1 MKIKEVAAFLLMM
14 IAAASMDSQQQ
25 AVPGAMVLCAVSV
38 LLGQALKNEN
48 SSKNFEDVHK
58 RNHHHG
64 DMLAADSGDC
74 GSRGTGCGT
83 GGSKRNIRG
92 TGSEI

>member
-1 MKIKEVAAFLLMM
+1 MLM

-38 LLGQALKNEN
+38 LLGQALKENEN

-58 RNHHHG
+58 RNHHHS
-64 DMLAADSGDC
+64 DMFTDNSGNR

-83 GGSKRNIRG
+83 GGSERNIRG

>member
-58 RNHHHG
+58 RNHHHS
-64 DMLAADSGDC
+64 DMFTDNSGNR

-83 GGSKRNIRG
+83 GGSERNIRG